1 MAIMGIA
8 NLYNRPQ
15 HLIISSVEHSAINA
29 PVSWLETRGWEVTRL
44 NVDRAGRVDPAE
56 LAAALRPN
64 TALVSVIY
72 GQSEVGTLQR
82 SPS

>member
-1 MAIMGIA
+1 M
-8 NLYNRPQ
+8 
-15 HLIISSVEHSAINA
+15 V
-29 PVSWLETRGWEVTRL
+29 VTREM
-44 NVDRAGRVDPAE
+44 NVIAAGRVDPAE

-72 GQSEVGTLQR
+72 GQSEVGTLQQR